1 MNDTALQRLLA
12 APGETSRQLTAR
24 AARLALAV
32 ADVVEGSASSE
43 SGAVHAVSFLRDWAS
58 SASAVLPGA
67 PQPLDLLADHYQL
80 CPAEVELL
88 LLAGLA
94 EEHEGLASTI
104 RALHPRGDPRPSVG
118 LAALVLGRS
127 GFHRAEL
134 RELLSTGRAIRFR
147 LLQVAGPGALF
158 FERSLVLA
166 DQLWEALHALDAFPA
181 DLGRVTIPA
190 PPPGLD
196 DWLAEPAI
204 RHAARIVRDGV
215 PVTLLV
221 HAREEAISLSRCA
234 ALAASVGARL
244 LAARIRPSNAPAI
257 ALLAVHA
264 AARSAVPM
272 VVASAPFD
280 AEGGSDD
287 LEVRDLPGP
296 VIVVA
301 GTSRGLHLS
310 PYRPVVTVPVGPVAV
325 AQRRAAWLV
334 GLPRLSRAE
343 AADLAARHPLDPALI
358 APVVL
363 DAQVGADYFDPRTA
377 SGLIRA
383 RAAVS
388 LPPGVELVTPTV
400 PWSRLVLPEEAGFQ
414 LRDAVARLRHQALV
428 IDDWRMGDYARA
440 ARGIRLLFTGLPG
453 TGKSLAAEAVA
464 RAAATDLLR
473 VDVSQVVS
481 KWLGETEKNLASVFD
496 VAERCQAVLL
506 LDEADALFGARTQI
520 TDAHDRYA
528 NLETAYLL
536 QRLDHFE
543 GLAVLTTNLRHNI
556 DPAFTRRM
564 DSVVDFALP
573 DLARRRE
580 LWQLHLPPD
589 RMAEDVDIDALA
601 RLYPV
606 AGGWIR
612 NAAITAAFSAA
623 PGGDRIAQHHLVAAV
638 RREYLNAALPFPGE
652 PPRRRDDT

>member
-1 MNDTALQRLLA
+1 MHDTPLQRLMA
-12 APGETSRQLTAR
+12 APGEISRQLTAR

-32 ADVVEGSASSE
+32 ADVVEASASSE
-43 SGAVHAVSFLRDWAS
+43 SGATQAVSFLRDWAG
-58 SASAVLPGA
+58 SASTVLPGA
-67 PQPLDLLADHYQL
+67 RQPLDVLADHYQL
-80 CPAEVELL
+80 CAAEVELL
-88 LLAGLA
+88 LLAGLP
-94 EEHEGLASTI
+94 EEHEGLASTL
-104 RALHPRGDPRPSVG
+104 RALHPRGDPRPSAG
-118 LAALVLGRS
+118 LAALVLARS

-134 RELLSTGRAIRFR
+134 RELLSTGRAVRFR
-147 LLQVAGPGALF
+147 LLQIVGPGALF
-158 FERSLVLA
+158 FERSLMLA
-166 DQLWEALHALDAFPA
+166 DQLWEALHGLDAFPA
-181 DLGRVTIPA
+181 DVERVTVPA

-196 DWLAEPAI
+196 DWLAEPAR
-204 RHAARIVRDGV
+204 RHAARAVRDGT

-221 HAREEAISLSRCA
+221 HAGEQAISLSRCA
-234 ALAASVGARL
+234 ALAESVGARL
-244 LAARIRPSNAPAI
+244 LAARIRPNNGPAI

-264 AARSAVPM
+264 AARAAVPV
-272 VVASAPFD
+272 VVASMPFD
-280 AEGGSDD
+280 AGPGTDD
-287 LEVRDLPGP
+287 LEVPDLPGP

-310 PYRPVVTVPVGPVAV
+310 PHRPVVTVPVGAVAV
-325 AQRRAAWLV
+325 TQRRAAWLV
-334 GLPRLSRAE
+334 GLPGLSHADAAE
-343 AADLAARHPLDPALI
+343 LAARHPLDPALI
-358 APVVL
+358 ASVAL
-363 DAQVGADYFDPRTA
+363 DAQAGPDQFDPRTA

-388 LPPGVELVTPTV
+388 LPAGVELVTPTV
-400 PWSRLVLPEEAGFQ
+400 PWSRLALPEEAGFQ
-414 LRDAVARLRHQALV
+414 LRDAVARLKHQALV

-440 ARGIRLLFTGLPG
+440 TRGIRLLFTGLPG

-464 RAAATDLLR
+464 SAAATDLIR

-481 KWLGETEKNLASVFD
+481 KWVGETEKNLASVFD
-496 VAERCQAVLL
+496 VAERCQAMLL
-506 LDEADALFGARTQI
+506 LDEADALFGTRTQI
-520 TDAHDRYA
+520 SDAHDRYA

-543 GLAVLTTNLRHNI
+543 GLAVLATNLRHNI

-573 DLARRRE
+573 DLTRRRE

-589 RMAEDVDIDALA
+589 RMADDVDIDALA

-612 NAAITAAFSAA
+612 NAAITAAFFAA
-623 PGGDRIAQHHLVAAV
+623 PAGDPIAQHHLVAAM

-652 PPRRRDDT
+652 PPRRRNDI

>member
-1 MNDTALQRLLA
+1 MPDTALPQLMM
-12 APGETSRQLTAR
+12 APGEISRQLTAR

-32 ADVVEGSASSE
+32 ADVLEASTSSE
-43 SGAVHAVSFLRDWAS
+43 SGAAHAVGFLRDWARS
-58 SASAVLPGA
+58 GSTVLPGA
-67 PQPLDLLADHYQL
+67 YQPLDVLVEHYQL
-80 CPAEVELL
+80 CAAEVELL

-94 EEHEGLASTI
+94 EEHEGLAGTL
-104 RALHPRGDPRPSVG
+104 RALHPRGDPRPSAG
-118 LAALVLGRS
+118 LAALVLARS
-127 GFHRAEL
+127 GFYRTEL
-134 RELLSTGRAIRFR
+134 RELLSTGRAVRFR
-147 LLQVAGPGALF
+147 LLRVVGPGVLL

-166 DQLWEALHALDAFPA
+166 DQLWEALHGLDAFPA
-181 DLGRVTIPA
+181 DLDRVTIPA
-190 PPPGLD
+190 PPAGLD
-196 DWLAEPAI
+196 DWLAEPAT
-204 RHAARIVRDGV
+204 RHAARTVRDGA

-221 HAREEAISLSRCA
+221 HAEEPAISLSRCA

-244 LAARIRPSNAPAI
+244 LAARIRPDNAPAI

-264 AARSAVPM
+264 AARGAVPV
-272 VVASAPFD
+272 VVASTNSDPAT
-280 AEGGSDD
+280 GTDD
-287 LEVRDLPGP
+287 LEIPDLPGP
-296 VIVVA
+296 VIVA
-301 GTSRGLHLS
+301 GTGRGLCLS
-310 PYRPVVTVPVGPVAV
+310 THRPVVSVPVGTVSV
-325 AQRRAAWLV
+325 AQRRSAWLV
-334 GLPRLSRAE
+334 GLPGLSQADAAE
-343 AADLAARHPLDPALI
+343 LAARHPLDPALI

-363 DAQVGADYFDPRTA
+363 DAQAGPDEFDPRAA

-388 LPPGVELVTPTV
+388 LPPGVQLVSPTV

-414 LRDAVARLRHQALV
+414 LRDAVARLKHQALV
-428 IDDWRMGDYARA
+428 IDDWQMGDYARA

-453 TGKSLAAEAVA
+453 TGKSLAAEVVA
-464 RAAATDLLR
+464 SAAATDLLR

-481 KWLGETEKNLASVFD
+481 KWLGETEKNLAAVFD

-506 LDEADALFGARTQI
+506 LDEADALFATRTQI

-543 GLAVLTTNLRHNI
+543 GLAVLATNLRHNI

-564 DSVVDFALP
+564 DSVVDFAPP
-573 DLARRRE
+573 DLAHRWE

-589 RMAEDVDIDALA
+589 RIAEDVDIDALA

-623 PGGDRIAQHHLVAAV
+623 PGGDRIAQHHLVAAM